1 MKKWS
6 GLDRFKSYYLI
17 NEDGEVKSTKGKKEK
32 ILKPTN
38 DRYVLIDENGDRRCI
53 SVLGIKKRFGV
64 SGIKKRFNDLDVNLS
79 ELECL
84 EGEEW
89 KWIKGYEGIYAVST
103 IGRIRSF
110 TSISKGRIKSVCDD
124 GNGYLQTTLW
134 KDGKGVCCKVHRLVG
149 ETFIP
154 NPKGLET
161 INHKDFDKTNNSI
174 ENLEWLSQS
183 DNTKHYWKNKREGI
197 V

>member
-1 MKKWS
+1 MEKWI
-6 GLDRFKSYYLI
+6 GLDGFKSYYLI
-17 NEDGEVKSTKGKKEK
+17 NKNGEVKSTKGKKEK

-53 SVLGIKKRFGV
+53 SILGIKKRFGV

-89 KWIKGYEGIYAVST
+89 KWIKGYEGKYAVST
-103 IGRIRSF
+103 IGRVRSF

>member
-1 MKKWS
+1 MEKWI
-6 GLDRFKSYYLI
+6 GLEGFKSYYLI
-17 NEDGEVKSTKGKKEK
+17 NKNGEVKSTKGKKEK

-53 SVLGIKKRFGV
+53 SI
-64 SGIKKRFNDLDVNLS
+64 SGIKKRFNDLDLTNVNLS

-89 KWIKGYEGIYAVST
+89 KWLKGYEGIYALST
-103 IGRIRSF
+103 IGRVRSF

-174 ENLEWLSQS
+174 
-183 DNTKHYWKNKREGI
+183 
-197 V
+197 

>member
-1 MKKWS
+1 MWKQLNS
-6 GLDRFKSYYLI
+6 LDGRFKEYYYI
-17 NEDGEVKSTKGKKEK
+17 NQNGEVMSEKGKRK
-32 ILKPTN
+32 ILTPTN
-38 DRYVLIDENGDRRCI
+38 RVYRLMKVDGTSTTTTMEKLKKIYNGTNVVED
-53 SVLGIKKRFGV
+53 
-64 SGIKKRFNDLDVNLS
+64 
-79 ELECL
+79 L

-89 KWIKGYEGIYAVST
+89 EWIKGYEGIYAVST
-103 IGRIRSF
+103 IGRVRSF